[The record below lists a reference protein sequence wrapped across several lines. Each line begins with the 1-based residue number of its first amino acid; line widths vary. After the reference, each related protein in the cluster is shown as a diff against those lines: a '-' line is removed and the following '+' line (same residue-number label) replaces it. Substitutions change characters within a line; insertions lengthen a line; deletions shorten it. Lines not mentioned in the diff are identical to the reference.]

1 LSKPGK
7 QQEHQIAHISV
18 KIYFGEYKQMSI
30 LYSDSILS
38 YAWEIWTLDYR
49 LKGGKKLLN
58 TEKGFWIIAIST
70 YTILPVRN

>member
-1 LSKPGK
+1 
-7 QQEHQIAHISV
+7 
-18 KIYFGEYKQMSI
+18 MSI

-58 TEKGFWIIAIST
+58 TEKGFWIIAVST